1 MDDIYFDARYIRVG
15 RHDGISRFSTGL
27 VHELHK
33 VTPLVV
39 LVHDLRQLEI
49 LPKNIRYEMIPQ
61 PTSLLEPLL
70 ALKLNKLGAKI
81 VFSPM
86 QTMGSFG
93 RKFKLVL
100 TVHDFIYY
108 RHPAPPPTFS
118 LLVRLLWRLYHLSY
132 WPQRLLLSRPDAVV
146 TVSKTTEALIQKH
159 RLTKKKVWVVP
170 NAAELVE
177 EGYVTP
183 SAPISKKLVYMGSFM
198 EYKNVELLI
207 AGMKF
212 LPGFELHLLSPITKQ
227 KRNDLTALGAQEGS
241 VIFHNGVSEQ
251 KYHELLSQATAL
263 VSASRDEGFGIPLV
277 EAMERGIPVVCSD
290 IDIFKEICGPAGI
303 YFDPNDEEGF
313 ADSIKQLT
321 DEDAWRRYSQLGLVQ
336 SQNFTWEKSA
346 AVLLGVLRDL

>member
-183 SAPISKKLVYMGSFM
+183 SAPVSKKLVYMGSFM
-198 EYKNVELLI
+198 DYKNVELLI

-227 KRNDLTALGAQEGS
+227 RQNDLTALGAQEDS

-277 EAMERGIPVVCSD
+277 EAMERGIPVVCSE
-290 IDIFKEICGPAGI
+290 IEIFKEICGPAGI

-321 DEDAWRRYSQLGLVQ
+321 DEDVWRRYSQLGLVQ

-346 AVLLGVLRDL
+346 AILLSVLRDL

>member
-198 EYKNVELLI
+198 DYKNVELLI

-227 KRNDLTALGAQEGS
+227 RQNDLTALGAQEDS

-290 IDIFKEICGPAGI
+290 IEIFKEICGPAGI

-321 DEDAWRRYSQLGLVQ
+321 DEDVWRRYSQLGLVQ

-346 AVLLGVLRDL
+346 AVLLSVLRDL

>member
-183 SAPISKKLVYMGSFM
+183 SAPVSKKLVYMGSFM
-198 EYKNVELLI
+198 DYKNVELLI

-227 KRNDLTALGAQEGS
+227 RQNDLTALGAQEDS

-277 EAMERGIPVVCSD
+277 EAMERGIPVVCSE
-290 IDIFKEICGPAGI
+290 IEIFKEICGPAGI

-321 DEDAWRRYSQLGLVQ
+321 DEDVWRRYSQLGLVQ

-346 AVLLGVLRDL
+346 AVLLSVLRDL

>member
-146 TVSKTTEALIQKH
+146 TVSKTTEALTQKH

-183 SAPISKKLVYMGSFM
+183 SAPVSKKLVYMGSFM
-198 EYKNVELLI
+198 DYKNVELLI

-227 KRNDLTALGAQEGS
+227 RQNDLTALGAQEDS

-277 EAMERGIPVVCSD
+277 EAMERGIPVVCSE
-290 IDIFKEICGPAGI
+290 IEIFKEICGPAGI

-321 DEDAWRRYSQLGLVQ
+321 DEDVWKRYSQLGLVQ

-346 AVLLGVLRDL
+346 AVLLSVLRDL

>member
-1 MDDIYFDARYIRVG
+1 MDDVYFDARYIRVG

-33 VTPLVV
+33 VTSLVV
-39 LVHDLRQLEI
+39 LVHDLRQLEM
-49 LPKNIRYEMIPQ
+49 LPKNIRYELIPQ

-86 QTMGSFG
+86 QTMGSLG

-159 RLTKKKVWVVP
+159 RLTRKKVWLVP

-183 SAPISKKLVYMGSFM
+183 SAPVSQKLVYMGSFM
-198 EYKNVELLI
+198 DYKNVELLV

-212 LPGFELHLLSPITKQ
+212 LPGFELHLLSPITRDRQ
-227 KRNDLTALGAQEGS
+227 NDLTALMAKESS
-241 VIFHNGVSEQ
+241 VVFHNGVSEQ
-251 KYHELLSQATAL
+251 KYHDLLSQATAL
-263 VSASRDEGFGIPLV
+263 VSASKDEGFGIPLV

-290 IDIFKEICGPAGI
+290 IEIFQEICGPAGI
-303 YFDPNDEEGF
+303 FFDPNSAEGF
-313 ADSIKQLT
+313 ADSVKQLS
-321 DEDAWRRYSQLGLVQ
+321 DHANWRKYSQLGLVQ

-346 AVLLGVLRDL
+346 AILLRVLKSL